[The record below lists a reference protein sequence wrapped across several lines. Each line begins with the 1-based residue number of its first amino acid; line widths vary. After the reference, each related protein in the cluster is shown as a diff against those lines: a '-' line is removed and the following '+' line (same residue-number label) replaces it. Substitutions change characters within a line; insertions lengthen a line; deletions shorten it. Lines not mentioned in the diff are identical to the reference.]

1 MNRSEPLSS
10 LASADMKVGVD
21 ETPPASP
28 CVKVCRMDGDF
39 CCGCRR
45 TLGEIAEWNRMS
57 EAERHR
63 VLQRIERRQAA
74 FTRNAATS

>member
-1 MNRSEPLSS
+1 
-10 LASADMKVGVD
+10 
-21 ETPPASP
+21 
-28 CVKVCRMDGDF
+28 MDGDF

-45 TLGEIAEWNRMS
+45 TLGEIAEWSRMS

-74 FTRNAATS
+74 FTRSIATP